1 MISPA
6 NKVKQEIIN
15 LARMWNEE
23 PEVNLSTN
31 EEIEELYDEMLDQ
44 DMLWDAISE
53 IRCGEHE
60 TEVPC
65 DYSRHYESTSVAM
78 KCVDNS
84 WVGWTYWYGGG
95 NHGEPEAV
103 DWIEYAYNL
112 DVEEKEQLVVVR
124 KFKKVEE

>member
-15 LARMWNEE
+15 LTRMWNEE
-23 PEVNLSTN
+23 PEVNFSTN

-65 DYSRHYESTSVAM
+65 DYSRHYESKSVAM

-84 WVGWTYWYGGG
+84 WVGWTYWYYGLQVGLDHPARTNVG
-95 NHGEPEAV
+95 AV
-103 DWIEYAYNL
+103 KAGYQAKRGYCYDC
-112 DVEEKEQLVVVR
+112 
-124 KFKKVEE
+124 

>member
-44 DMLWDAISE
+44 DILWDAIGE

-65 DYSRHYESTSVAM
+65 DYSRHYESKSVAM

-95 NHGEPEAV
+95 KHGEPEAV

>member
-15 LARMWNEE
+15 LTRMWNEE

-44 DMLWDAISE
+44 DILWDAIGE

-95 NHGEPEAV
+95 KHGEPEAV